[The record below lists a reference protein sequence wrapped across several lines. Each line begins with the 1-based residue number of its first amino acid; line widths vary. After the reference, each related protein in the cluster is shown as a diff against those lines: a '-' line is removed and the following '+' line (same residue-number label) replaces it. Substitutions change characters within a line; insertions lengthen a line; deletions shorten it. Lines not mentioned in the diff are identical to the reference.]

1 MLLWRGLS
9 AAIACASSPS
19 RDSHTVFYETAGRC
33 QCDRHSVFLLTFIT
47 RRVESPA
54 VLPAAYKPVLV
65 LRSVTTPS
73 SRMGQASCR
82 RGSRGLSVFY
92 SRYVWH
98 PFLSAA
104 HLMIR
109 GKRRS
114 LERDASMHQDS
125 IRAHSPR
132 TGSTGCVSHTPV
144 YAAARWSRPESN
156 TVPSRHNA

>member
-1 MLLWRGLS
+1 MLLWRDLS
-9 AAIACASSPS
+9 TAVAWASSLS

-33 QCDRHSVFLLTFIT
+33 QCDRRSVFLLTFIT

-114 LERDASMHQDS
+114 LERDASM
-125 IRAHSPR
+125 
-132 TGSTGCVSHTPV
+132 STKTVSALIPPEPAR
-144 YAAARWSRPESN
+144 AAA
-156 TVPSRHNA
+156 